1 MRAMM
6 DKVAAR
12 GVADTAQRVA
22 NACELVFRYAVSRG
36 LAEKDATVGLRDTLP
51 KTKKKHHAAI
61 TEPLAL
67 GAPCFAPCTPTAA
80 IPAPWWL

>member
-6 DKVAAR
+6 DKVEAR
-12 GVADTAQRVA
+12 GVVDTARRICKT
-22 NACELVFRYAVSRG
+22 CELVFRYALSRG
-36 LAEKDATVGLRDTLP
+36 LTERDATVGLRDSLP
-51 KTKKKHHAAI
+51 TAKTRSHPAI